1 MQLCFLLPDFPCVPV
16 MIAEV
21 YYIGLVSASCC
32 WLSRLMC
39 LSTIKLSSAVK
50 GSQHLITFWVCTP
63 KPPPQERRRGS
74 PWLAKCR
81 WAQKFHAACSQVPVH
96 VSVPICRFFFL
107 PLSRNRCFIETLLYS
122 VHMLLIY
129 TTEIYQAQQTLYIWS
144 CILAFATCC
153 WICFVHW
160 ADLSRA
166 VSQSRLSCPPSE
178 GEAVSSLSLLP
189 SLPCCS
195 RCSGWS

>member
-1 MQLCFLLPDFPCVPV
+1 MCSCDDSWGLLHRPSVCILLLAIILNVPLHYQAELCCERISAPHYFLSLHSQTPTSGEEERFS
-16 MIAEV
+16 
-21 YYIGLVSASCC
+21 LVSKMQMGTESPCSM
-32 WLSRLMC
+32 LRYLFM
-39 LSTIKLSSAVK
+39 
-50 GSQHLITFWVCTP
+50 WVY
-63 KPPPQERRRGS
+63 
-74 PWLAKCR
+74 LY
-81 WAQKFHAACSQVPVH
+81 VD
-96 VSVPICRFFFL
+96 FFL
-107 PLSRNRCFIETLLYS
+107 PLSRNCCFIETLLYS

-129 TTEIYQAQQTLYIWS
+129 TTEIYQAQWTLYIWS
-144 CILAFATCC
+144 CILAFATCR

-189 SLPCCS
+189 PLPCCS

>member
-1 MQLCFLLPDFPCVPV
+1 MTKTRESSLIFWIPHLQVNCLEFCCLVLLSMFDNPLQYGEGESVVGLQKMQLCFLLPDFPCVLV

-39 LSTIKLSSAVK
+39 LFTIKLSSAVK

-81 WAQKFHAACSQVPVH
+81 WAQKVHVACSDT
-96 VSVPICRFFFL
+96 C
-107 PLSRNRCFIETLLYS
+107 
-122 VHMLLIY
+122 
-129 TTEIYQAQQTLYIWS
+129 S
-144 CILAFATCC
+144 CECTFM
-153 WICFVHW
+153 
-160 ADLSRA
+160 
-166 VSQSRLSCPPSE
+166 
-178 GEAVSSLSLLP
+178 
-189 SLPCCS
+189 
-195 RCSGWS
+195 